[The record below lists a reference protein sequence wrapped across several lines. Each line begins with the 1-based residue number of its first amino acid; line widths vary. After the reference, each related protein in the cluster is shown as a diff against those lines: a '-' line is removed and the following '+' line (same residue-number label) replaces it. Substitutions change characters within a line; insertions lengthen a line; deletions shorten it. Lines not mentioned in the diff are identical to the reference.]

1 VATGHGGFC
10 RANELD
16 SPAVARG
23 RFRVNPLYESERRG
37 DQLLLRLRFPS
48 TDYEEEYGACRQYL
62 PEEATMDLQSLHALE
77 TGGRSDGLDEL
88 IRRRVIVDLPD
99 NYY

>member
-1 VATGHGGFC
+1 VFQAH
-10 RANELD
+10 ELETP
-16 SPAVARG
+16 SAARG
-23 RFRVNPLYESERRG
+23 RFRVNPLYESEPRG
-37 DQLLLRLRFPS
+37 DRLFLRLRFPS

-62 PEEATMDLQSLHALE
+62 PDEATVDLQSLHALE
-77 TGGRSDGLDEL
+77 AGGRTDGLDEL